1 MLTKRVLTAA
11 AGIPLILGLIALD
24 GIPLLLGLPMLV
36 LVGGVTALACEEY
49 SRLLKQGGVE
59 PYPSLALMTGLLPLP
74 LVHIAR
80 FWWIPGPH
88 QSPNIPPTWTLPNW
102 LLLILTLAVVFD
114 VLMIALALIS
124 DIGKRSWKS
133 IRDFFIAAGGGLF
146 LGGCLSFLLLLRLDD
161 ARFGMGLWAVVL
173 AFISTW
179 VLDTLA
185 YFIGRRWGVHKIWPR
200 VSPGK
205 SVEGSLAGLV
215 GAVVASAAVLWASA
229 SWAHASAQHPAST
242 APDTWTRIGP
252 GGAILIG
259 VIIGTVGQ
267 LGDLLESWFKR
278 RVGVKDSSALLP
290 GHGGILDRFDSL
302 LLAAPALFLILLL
315 LR

>member
-1 MLTKRVLTAA
+1 MLTKRILTAA
-11 AGIPLILGLIALD
+11 VGIPLILGLIALD
-24 GIPLLLGLPMLV
+24 AMPVLLGLPLLV

-49 SRLLKQGGVE
+49 ARLLKQGGVE

-74 LVHIAR
+74 FVHIAR
-80 FWWIPGPH
+80 FWAAEVP
-88 QSPNIPPTWTLPNW
+88 PNITPTWALPNW

-114 VLMIALALIS
+114 ILMIALALIS

-133 IRDFFIAAGGGLF
+133 VRDFFVTAGGGLF
-146 LGGCLSFLLLLRLDD
+146 IGCCLSFLLLLRLDD

-179 VLDTLA
+179 VLDALA
-185 YFIGRRWGVHKIWPR
+185 YLIGGKWGAHKIWPQ

-215 GAVVASAAVLWASA
+215 GAALASIVVLWASA
-229 SWAHASAQHPAST
+229 SWAHASAQHPSST
-242 APDTWTRIGP
+242 APDVWTRIGP

-278 RVGVKDSSALLP
+278 RVGAKDSSALLP

-302 LLAAPALFLILLL
+302 LLAAPALFFILLA